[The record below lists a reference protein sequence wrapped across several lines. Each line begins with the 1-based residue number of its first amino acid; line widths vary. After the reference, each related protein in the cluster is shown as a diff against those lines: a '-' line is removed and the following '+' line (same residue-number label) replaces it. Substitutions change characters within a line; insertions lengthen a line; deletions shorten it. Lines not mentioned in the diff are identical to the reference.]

1 MTFLF
6 SILLVLRVVFA
17 ESIFFFSYVKVFRML
32 SKLLIFGFGC
42 ISGLLMTIGLAY
54 ISKLRR

>member
-32 SKLLIFGFGC
+32 SKLFIFDFGC
-42 ISGLLMTIGLAY
+42 ISGLLMTIGLA
-54 ISKLRR
+54 